1 MGWRRLSAFPA
12 RGVPERRV
20 DAWRRHCDA
29 WGSGRVLGM
38 MMMMMVPVSRGDKPW
53 SGLWENWLMPSAL
66 LVGQVTLLMLY
77 NPRDA

>member
-1 MGWRRLSAFPA
+1 
-12 RGVPERRV
+12 
-20 DAWRRHCDA
+20 
-29 WGSGRVLGM
+29 M